1 MHITSQVS
9 ILSRVAVGDIR
20 AAARLGT
27 LKYWERWRAKY
38 PIFNCLARHVAA
50 GDKLDIGGLDAL
62 GALIFLAHTRNDG
75 FEGFLASISEAECEG
90 AIQDVRFEN
99 WKTGTC
105 RHFPLIESTRRSGDE
120 MAARGDFEMARLLLL
135 IARCLALLLIVA
147 QARDEIAGIG
157 EDDEVIR
164 GILFDPDDDPP

>member
-20 AAARLGT
+20 AAARLST
-27 LKYWERWRAKY
+27 MKFWDRWRSQYAVFKS
-38 PIFNCLARHVAA
+38 LAHHVAA
-50 GDKLDIGGLDAL
+50 GEKIDVGTLDAL
-62 GALIFLAHTRNDG
+62 GSLIFLAQTRNDG